1 MACTRD
7 PPCKSDEDVPHAAAD
22 RVAAVHQRR
31 RVAQQVALGRAQRA
45 RVATA
50 VVEGAEVRA
59 AALVLVQIVE
69 RDVEREH
76 AAVAVRAQ
84 LALPGARVVLDDEG
98 LAHADR
104 VARVAAAAVAQRE
117 IKGVRDEGPRDLG
130 EQLLAQPAQRLWQ
143 LLHRHVGGG
152 VARVPR
158 GRPAAARR
166 GDRLALGDDVIA
178 RGTVD
183 ERLARVADER
193 ARAHDRLVRRHCHV
207 AVEGEGFVLSNAL
220 AQSRQ
225 GLGRRRED
233 AVWYREPKRRRNG
246 GGVVQSDLAVDLAVA
261 QPPRTSAVG
270 RPARAL
276 ANLLPALVSADLG
289 AAVNVRVAA
298 GPLKGASDKATFVD
312 VAARVGGCPRPRMR
326 L

>member
-1 MACTRD
+1 MWEAVAR
-7 PPCKSDEDVPHAAAD
+7 PWGEAEERLRRLEERLGAA
-22 RVAAVHQRR
+22 R
-31 RVAQQVALGRAQRA
+31 LG
-45 RVATA
+45 
-50 VVEGAEVRA
+50 
-59 AALVLVQIVE
+59 VLV
-69 RDVEREH
+69 VERE
-76 AAVAVRAQ
+76 V
-84 LALPGARVVLDDEG
+84 E
-98 LAHADR
+98 
-104 VARVAAAAVAQRE
+104 
-117 IKGVRDEGPRDLG
+117 GVRDEGPRNLG
-130 EQLLAQPAQRLWQ
+130 EQALTQPAQRLWQ
-143 LLHRHVGGG
+143 LLHRHVRGG

-178 RGTVD
+178 RRTVD
-183 ERLARVADER
+183 ERLPRVADER

-207 AVEGEGFVLSNAL
+207 AVEGEGFSAVVLSNAL

-246 GGVVQSDLAVDLAVA
+246 GGVFQSDLAVDLAVA
-261 QPPRTSAVG
+261 QPPRTSAVW

-289 AAVNVRVAA
+289 AAVHVRVAA

-312 VAARVGGCPRPRMR
+312 VAARVGIPSVALECASGKRAFVHVTLRRAP
-326 L
+326 LAVAVLHAILHAAAVH